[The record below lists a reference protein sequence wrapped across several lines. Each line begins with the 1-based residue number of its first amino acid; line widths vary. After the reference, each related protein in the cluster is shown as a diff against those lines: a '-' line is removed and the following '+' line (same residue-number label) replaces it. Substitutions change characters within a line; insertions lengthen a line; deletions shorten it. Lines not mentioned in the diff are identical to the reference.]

1 MIPKPPAREAGLG
14 FLYFPPYRVQGI
26 SIAGEQTCV
35 MVPEL
40 DVCFDVGLCPRAAL
54 ANKYLAISHG
64 HMDHIG
70 GLAYWCSQRHF
81 QGMGAGTI
89 VCPKA
94 IEKPLRAML
103 TSYNALEEQ
112 VTPYEI
118 VPLEY
123 EESLEI
129 KNGVV
134 LKSIELEHTV
144 AASGYVVVEKRSKLR
159 EEYNGLSQEKL
170 RELKDGG
177 TEITRILD
185 IPLVA
190 YLSDTSPGPALLR
203 DDVRQAKVVI
213 AECTFVEPDHL
224 ERAGVGKHL
233 HINHIVEWL
242 PILEAEALVLI
253 HLSRRSNIAM
263 AKKQLRSSLSK
274 SQAERVH
281 FLMDYGANR
290 KRYEAQA
297 AEAERKEAERM
308 RAGASG

>member
-1 MIPKPPAREAGLG
+1 MIPKPPAREASLG
-14 FLYFPPYRVQGI
+14 FLYFPPYRVQGV

-40 DVCFDVGLCPRAAL
+40 DVCFDIGLCPRAAL

-94 IEKPLRAML
+94 IEKPLRDML
-103 TSYNALEEQ
+103 AAYNALEEQ
-112 VTPYEI
+112 VTPFELI
-118 VPLEY
+118 PLEY
-123 EESLEI
+123 EQSIEI
-129 KNGVV
+129 KNGIE
-134 LKSIELEHTV
+134 LKSIELDHTV

-159 EEYNGLSQEKL
+159 EEFNGLPQEKL
-170 RELKDGG
+170 RELKDKG
-177 TEITRILD
+177 TEITKILD

-190 YLSDTSPGPALLR
+190 YLSDTAPGAAMLR
-203 DDVRQAKVVI
+203 EDVREAKVVI
-213 AECTFVEPDHL
+213 AECTFVEPDHV

-233 HINHIVEWL
+233 HINHVVEWL
-242 PILEAEALVLI
+242 PLLKAEALVLI
-253 HLSRRSNIAM
+253 HLSRRSNIGM
-263 AKKQLRSSLSK
+263 AKKQLRASLSK
-274 SQAERVH
+274 AESERVH
-281 FLMDYGANR
+281 FLMDYGTNR

-297 AEAERKEAERM
+297 EEAERKERERN